1 MRKLIVIVIL
11 LVTIFPARGQAA
23 GAASE
28 RKNYEFAHGRWFN
41 GRKFV
46 VKKFYT
52 VGGMLT
58 SRRPSRVD
66 SVIDLSGKY
75 VVPPFGEAHNH
86 NVEQSARLDSVI
98 GMYLE
103 AGIFYVKNP
112 NSLPRVT
119 TPLRG
124 KINLPRSID
133 VVFSGGGLTA
143 SGGHPIRLA
152 ERNISRG
159 SWGQPDGE
167 GAFFFVIDN
176 QVDLDRKWESIIA
189 GRPDFIKTYLMYS
202 EEYAKRK
209 DDAAYLDWRGLDPA
223 LLPEIVRR
231 AHRARLRVSTHVE
244 TAADFHHALA
254 AGADEINH
262 LPGFRPDR
270 NDLSNYQN
278 LSRYEISEAD
288 ARLAARHGTIVVTTI
303 SEVIEELDKV
313 DKHGAQASMAQAAR
327 NMLSRNLQLLA
338 GHHVR
343 IAIGSDRYRQT
354 ALPEAMSLHG
364 LKIFDN
370 LTLLKM
376 WCEVTPQ
383 AIFPARRIGR
393 LRDGY
398 EASFLVL
405 NGDPVRDFTNVR
417 RIEMRIKQ
425 GEVLSPSK

>member
-1 MRKLIVIVIL
+1 MRKLIMTVIL
-11 LVTIFPARGQAA
+11 LAPIFPAQGQVANVA
-23 GAASE
+23 TE
-28 RKNYEFAHGRWFN
+28 RKNYEFAHGRWFD

-46 VKKFYT
+46 SKKFYT

-58 SRRPSRVD
+58 SKKPSRVD
-66 SVIDLSGKY
+66 AFIDLSGKY

-86 NVEQSARLDSVI
+86 NVEQSSRLDSVI
-98 GMYLE
+98 RMYLE

-119 TPLRG
+119 KPLAG
-124 KINLPRSID
+124 KINIPGSVD
-133 VVFSGGGLTA
+133 VLFSGGGLTA
-143 SGGHPIRLA
+143 SGGHPIDLA

-159 SWGQPDGE
+159 TWGKADGE
-167 GAFFFVIDN
+167 GAFYFVIDN
-176 QVDLDRKWESIIA
+176 QSELERKWESIIA

-209 DDAAYLDWRGLDPA
+209 NDAAYLNWRGLDPA

-231 AHRARLRVSTHVE
+231 AHRAGLRVSTHVE
-244 TAADFHHALA
+244 TAADFHNALA
-254 AGADEINH
+254 AGVDEINH
-262 LPGFRPDR
+262 LPGFRPEK
-270 NDLSNYQN
+270 NDPGNYQN

-288 ARLAARHGTIVVTTI
+288 ARLAARHRTVVVTTI
-303 SEVIEELDKV
+303 SEVIEALDKI
-313 DKHGAQASMAQAAR
+313 DERSPQASSAR
-327 NMLSRNLQLLA
+327 AVRNVLLRNLQLLA
-338 GHHVR
+338 RHRVR
-343 IAIGSDRYRQT
+343 VAIGSDRYRQT
-354 ALPEAMSLHG
+354 SLPEATGLHG

-383 AIFPARRIGR
+383 AIFPNRRIGR

-405 NGDPVRDFTNVR
+405 ADDPIRDFMNVK
-417 RIEMRIKQ
+417 RIDMRIKQ
-425 GEVLSPSK
+425 GEVLPLSK